1 VANPGRRIT
10 TAIIQNA
17 GDMLVMLTLLETY
30 LASAARKRFVAQVET
45 PNGEIDLV
53 VARWCRQ
60 PSAIRKS
67 LQDVHNGSQELQ
79 AIAVHA

>member
-1 VANPGRRIT
+1 
-10 TAIIQNA
+10 
-17 GDMLVMLTLLETY
+17 MLVMLTLLETY

-67 LQDVHNGSQELQ
+67 LQDVRNGS
-79 AIAVHA
+79 

>member
-1 VANPGRRIT
+1 VERR
-10 TAIIQNA
+10 
-17 GDMLVMLTLLETY
+17 
-30 LASAARKRFVAQVET
+30 AAKKRFVAQAET

-67 LQDVHNGSQELQ
+67 LHDVRNGS
-79 AIAVHA
+79 

>member
-1 VANPGRRIT
+1 
-10 TAIIQNA
+10 
-17 GDMLVMLTLLETY
+17 MLALLETY
-30 LASAARKRFVAQVET
+30 LASAARKRFMAQAET

-67 LQDVHNGSQELQ
+67 WQDVRNGS
-79 AIAVHA
+79 